1 MNYYVWK
8 TTKCLKNILDNN
20 MLISISRYLHTGV
33 EIFGSVDFS
42 HLTFISICDFY
53 IQELNWYSCHKFNI
67 KNLKFLVVWKK
78 WLSKWTAKFCGGM
91 GNQTDFFSGLKFWS
105 KIPIDLERFFITDPT
120 NTHQKISFCFITL
133 LPKLQISL
141 MSSWLEIKSF
151 TI

>member
-1 MNYYVWK
+1 MRHSSNELLR
-8 TTKCLKNILDNN
+8 LKNHK
-20 MLISISRYLHTGV
+20 MFEEYSRQQYANFDIT
-33 EIFGSVDFS
+33 IFAYRSWNFWKCGLF
-42 HLTFISICDFY
+42 TFD
-53 IQELNWYSCHKFNI
+53 WYSCHKFNI